1 MDVAG
6 KIQGAETAI
15 GYRFKDPQILWEAL
29 QAAGSSVRRAGER
42 EIRDGNKRLALLGD
56 TILKL
61 VLVEDWY
68 NSQRARVD
76 ADQAIQNIGSNA
88 NLDRVGREHGLSTLI
103 NTNPSQGSFVSP
115 VTMSATVEAIL
126 GAVYLDDGMETV
138 KQVMQT
144 LGLGPT

>member
-1 MDVAG
+1 MS
-6 KIQGAETAI
+6 IT
-15 GYRFKDPQILWEAL
+15 
-29 QAAGSSVRRAGER
+29 
-42 EIRDGNKRLALLGD
+42 
-56 TILKL
+56 
-61 VLVEDWY
+61 
-68 NSQRARVD
+68 VD